1 MGKRPIT
8 ARFVRRD
15 EDDRSFDREF
25 WQSLGHEAI
34 MAAAWEMLAEVQR
47 VRGQDVSQPR
57 LQRSV
62 ARFQRRGR

>member
-1 MGKRPIT
+1 MAERHIT

-25 WQSLGHEAI
+25 WQRAGHEAI
-34 MAAAWEMLAEVQR
+34 MAAAWEMLAEVHR

-62 ARFQRRGR
+62 ARFQRRRR